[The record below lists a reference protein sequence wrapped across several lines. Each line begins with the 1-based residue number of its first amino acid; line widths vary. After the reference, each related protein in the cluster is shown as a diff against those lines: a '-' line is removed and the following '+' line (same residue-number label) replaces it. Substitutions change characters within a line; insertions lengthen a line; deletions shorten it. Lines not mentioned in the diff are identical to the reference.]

1 MAGTTFETRHAQMFP
16 RLEPAEIERLR
27 RFGRVVR
34 AKAGEALAT
43 AGVASPGLFVVLD
56 GRVAITRRDAHDG
69 DGDGG
74 GLQDGQPAH
83 GRVQRPVPGVHGTG
97 DGAV

>member
-56 GRVAITRRDAHDG
+56 GRVAITRRDAHDERQPIVEH
-69 DGDGG
+69 DA
-74 GLQDGQPAH
+74 GQFIGEIAQLS
-83 GRVQRPVPGVHGTG
+83 GRPSTSRPC
-97 DGAV
+97 